1 MDIHGHPWAL
11 AFLEDLE
18 AQIRAALLQDQR
30 SPEAGTQLAHSSCN
44 EDPGDA
50 DLPQIIEVTELH
62 TYYYMEDSHGL
73 AKVWVCLGI
82 YLVLDLELA

>member
-1 MDIHGHPWAL
+1 MDIHDIHGPL
-11 AFLEDLE
+11 LSRQDLE

-50 DLPQIIEVTELH
+50 DLPQIMEVTELH
-62 TYYYMEDSHGL
+62 TYYYMEDSRRFEH
-73 AKVWVCLGI
+73 V
-82 YLVLDLELA
+82 LVYIWC